1 MYGAAYLCTEQHI
14 HVRTVYSCTEQYI
27 FMYGAAY
34 SCTEH
39 HIHVRSSIFMY
50 VHFEVSNVNA
60 NTLYFKMSNTMQ
72 IYLIKSK

>member
-1 MYGAAYLCTEQHI
+1 MYGAAYACTEQ
-14 HVRTVYSCTEQYI
+14 
-27 FMYGAAY
+27 
-34 SCTEH
+34 

-50 VHFEVSNVNA
+50 VHFKVSNVNA